1 MCHLKQ
7 HFSLQAAAEAGVL
20 QGQGGRSAGGAGRGR
35 GRAGEGGPPQLHEEG
50 HPQAEGGRHRHQL
63 RQGDSTTVH
72 PGWEAEA
79 EYYSYTY
86 FISLYCVLSYNS
98 RVWSPYN
105 LQSGAIVHAIM
116 CV

>member
-7 HFSLQAAAEAGVL
+7 HSSLQAAAEAGVL
-20 QGQGGRSAGGAGRGR
+20 QGQGGRAAGGAGR

-72 PGWEAEA
+72 PGGEAEA
-79 EYYSYTY
+79 EYYSYITRTPYLYTAY
-86 FISLYCVLSYNS
+86 FNTIAESGHLIIYNQGQ
-98 RVWSPYN
+98 
-105 LQSGAIVHAIM
+105 LFMQ
-116 CV
+116 